1 MEHLLTTEALISL
14 LTLTALETILGIDNI
29 IFISLV
35 TDKLPQKQES
45 KGRIIGLVVAMV
57 VRVLLLMGITTIIKW
72 GEAELFTVFGK
83 GFSFRNL
90 ILLAGGLFLIAK
102 STKEIH
108 NKVEEDGFED
118 VEAKSITMFKAIT
131 QIVLIDIVFSFDSI
145 LTAVGLVEDV
155 EIMIVAVI
163 ISMSMMI
170 VFAKTISDFIEQN
183 PTFKVLALSF
193 LILVGFLLVLEGFG
207 QHVEKGY
214 VYFAI
219 AFAFIVEIINNRIRK
234 KNHKKGL
241 SVKEIKESYDDV

>member
-1 MEHLLTTEALISL
+1 
-14 LTLTALETILGIDNI
+14 
-29 IFISLV
+29 
-35 TDKLPQKQES
+35 
-45 KGRIIGLVVAMV
+45 
-57 VRVLLLMGITTIIKW
+57 
-72 GEAELFTVFGK
+72 
-83 GFSFRNL
+83 
-90 ILLAGGLFLIAK
+90 
-102 STKEIH
+102 
-108 NKVEEDGFED
+108 
-118 VEAKSITMFKAIT
+118 MFKAIT